1 MRSYDALTRTGQLR
15 RLRPLTV
22 AASARY
28 GITCRRLTFVADSFN
43 VVFRI
48 QSTTGNE
55 YLMRVAP
62 PLRIHPHG
70 TAHAEAAW
78 LDAIQ
83 RDTGIPVARVIK
95 SGDDLTVT
103 AATEGVP
110 QPRTCALFT
119 WIQGRPASLRVTPAI
134 ARQAG
139 ALLATLHS
147 QASDWNDP
155 VARSAPLANRVLYFD
170 DERCFDR
177 LGRHRSLFAESCER
191 AQATLDRL
199 WAAPVRPPHLLHGDF
214 TPNNLVIGP
223 CGLVP
228 IDFQDLIFGL
238 EIQDVAISLHPFSAR
253 PNGAELAAAFQAGYQ
268 GLKPW
273 PVEDEATLHDL
284 FAARRLLMTNLALNL
299 NKPGQDS
306 YVEWMAG
313 RLASWMRK

>member
-1 MRSYDALTRTGQLR
+1 MRPYDALTRTGQLR
-15 RLRPLTV
+15 RLRPLV
-22 AASARY
+22 IAAAAQY
-28 GITCRRLTFVADSFN
+28 GITCRRLSLVADSFN

-48 QSTTGNE
+48 QSATGNE
-55 YLMRVAP
+55 YLMRIAP
-62 PLRIHPHG
+62 PMRIHPPAAG
-70 TAHAEAAW
+70 RAEAAW
-78 LDAIQ
+78 LDAIR
-83 RDTGIPVARVIK
+83 RDTDIPVAQVIR
-95 SGDDLTVT
+95 SGNDLSVT
-103 AATEGVP
+103 TATQGVP

-119 WIQGRPASLRVTPAI
+119 WVPGRPASRRMTPAI

-139 ALLATLHS
+139 ALLATLHA

-170 DERCFDR
+170 DEHCFGQ

-199 WAAPVRPPHLLHGDF
+199 WAAPVRPPHLLHGDC

-223 CGLVP
+223 LGLVP

-238 EIQDVAISLHPFSAR
+238 EIQDVAISLHPFSGRA
-253 PNGAELAAAFQAGYQ
+253 NGAELAAAFQAGYQ
-268 GLKPW
+268 GLRSW

-299 NKPGQDS
+299 NKPGRDS
-306 YVEWMAG
+306 YVDLMAG